1 MEKERGTKEL
11 QGMAAILA
19 VLARDMKERPLATRL
34 LVHFNLT
41 VDDLNAA
48 GATESDVKALR
59 NIIKGD

>member
-1 MEKERGTKEL
+1 MEKERGNKEL

-41 VDDLNAA
+41 VDDMNTA
-48 GATESDVKALR
+48 GATGAFCF
-59 NIIKGD
+59 